1 MRTNSYRGS
10 AEIIPFPVPT
20 RPNSVEPRDAVTPVA
35 KFPSPR
41 AVKVASGS
49 AWYHEAAI
57 QDADLSRK
65 N

>member
-1 MRTNSYRGS
+1 MSTNSYRGS
-10 AEIIPFPVPT
+10 AEIIPFPV
-20 RPNSVEPRDAVTPVA
+20 RARSNSVEPREAANA
-35 KFPSPR
+35 KFPSLS

-57 QDADLSRK
+57 LDADLSRK

>member
-1 MRTNSYRGS
+1 MSTNSYRGS
-10 AEIIPFPVPT
+10 AEIIPFPV
-20 RPNSVEPRDAVTPVA
+20 RARSNSVEAREAATPVA

-57 QDADLSRK
+57 QDADLSRT

>member
-1 MRTNSYRGS
+1 MSTNSYRGS
-10 AEIIPFPVPT
+10 AAIIPFHV
-20 RPNSVEPRDAVTPVA
+20 RARSNAVEPREAATPVA
-35 KFPSPR
+35 KFPPLS

-57 QDADLSRK
+57 QDADLSRT